1 MDRFKSDE
9 PHHCDELLERFSE
22 YIDKELDEASATE
35 LEMHLDECEACAVKM
50 QEFRLLLLNYR
61 SFRLDKGGPCLS
73 DDCRKRIRG
82 NLHLD

>member
-1 MDRFKSDE
+1 
-9 PHHCDELLERFSE
+9 
-22 YIDKELDEASATE
+22 
-35 LEMHLDECEACAVKM
+35 M